1 MNLAEQGINNLLFF
15 ELNPVYWRKGVQHLA
30 KIREVPVDKLF
41 FRDIENTPTNIDY
54 LEVQS
59 FEMNVYLVYATINGR
74 SGMVYDNTDKPMR
87 FHSTG
92 HIRKSFSHCDVAR
105 SVMKHDSP
113 YDEMIGNPPK
123 SKEQMAL
130 PFSMQEPY

>member
-1 MNLAEQGINNLLFF
+1 M
-15 ELNPVYWRKGVQHLA
+15 
-30 KIREVPVDKLF
+30 DKLF
-41 FRDIENTPTNIDY
+41 FRDIENTPTSIEY

-87 FHSTG
+87 FHSAG
-92 HIRKSFSHCDVAR
+92 HIRKSFSHCDVVR